1 MRKITYTI
9 LLLSVIMMG
18 CSTQQKI
25 KKIKKEHLQASVAMS
40 EDSQQMQ
47 QLYMADTTTKVEIQN
62 IKGESIIMN
71 AVKDEES
78 GEMVAVE
85 QLNAIVVEAKFRH
98 LAERNGYVDISFD
111 IIVPK
116 EMQDEDWQLRFQP
129 QFRILEDT
137 LNLDELLITG
147 AKYREGQQKGYV
159 QYNKYLETI
168 ISDTAD
174 FYKTFTKDHLLT
186 VFLERNVNREKSS
199 FFRGSRQKTGT
210 AFGVTEAQAVDY
222 YTRHS
227 LIRKNNKKKEKMD
240 EMFARYVTD
249 PIKLVGVRLDSV
261 INNADGTI
269 RYNYVQPVKTRRNLR
284 KVEMVLKG
292 EIYER

>member
-147 AKYREGQQKGYV
+147 AKYREGQQKGYA
-159 QYNKYLETI
+159 QYNC
-168 ISDTAD
+168 
-174 FYKTFTKDHLLT
+174 
-186 VFLERNVNREKSS
+186 V
-199 FFRGSRQKTGT
+199 
-210 AFGVTEAQAVDY
+210 AV
-222 YTRHS
+222 H
-227 LIRKNNKKKEKMD
+227 
-240 EMFARYVTD
+240 F
-249 PIKLVGVRLDSV
+249 P
-261 INNADGTI
+261 
-269 RYNYVQPVKTRRNLR
+269 
-284 KVEMVLKG
+284 
-292 EIYER
+292 